1 MDRLRGNR
9 IPRTREGVV
18 IGSACNDG
26 CNPPCPNQPAAD
38 CGCGAPAYQEAAP
51 CTSCGG
57 GEVIYSDA
65 QPSSG
70 CSTCGTSEGEV
81 IYGDAVAAPVT
92 SMGSEGVSN
101 VDPVVPAGESN
112 ATEGVIE
119 SGDGTSEASGDS
131 EDSPLVDPGAF
142 VPRQRSTIGS

>member
-18 IGSACNDG
+18 IGSQCNDG

-38 CGCGAPAYQEAAP
+38 CGCGAAPAYQEASP

-57 GEVIYSDA
+57 GEVIYSDM

-70 CSTCGTSEGEV
+70 CSSCGGSSEGQI
-81 IYGDAVAAPVT
+81 IYGDAAAVAAPVT
-92 SMGSEGVSN
+92 SMQSQEATN
-101 VDPVVPAGESN
+101 VAPVVPSDDNN

-119 SGDGTSEASGDS
+119 AAEEAIEEAS
-131 EDSPLVDPGAF
+131 PVVDPGAF
-142 VPRQRSTIGS
+142 VPRRRSTVGS